1 MLKIYIHQQIFHTI
15 LIRKLPLF
23 IGKLVIKRVN
33 LATKINK
40 QQAKYLFVIKKSIF
54 LSISLK
60 TNQNYF
66 LL

>member
-15 LIRKLPLF
+15 LTRKLPLF

-40 QQAKYLFVIKKSIF
+40 QQAKYLFVIKKNIF